1 MSTEDLSA
9 VVLAG
14 THHWSRS
21 SFEELAPRP
30 LLPVA
35 LAPLISYSL
44 RWLRRGGV
52 RRATICT
59 NGDTRAVKAALGD
72 GRDLEMELE
81 YYRDATPRGAAG
93 CVRDAGLRA
102 GSATLLIADGTAIPT
117 VDPEALLGAHRAS
130 GAAATAVV
138 HRPPSSAAPPT
149 PGGVYVFERHVL
161 DHVAESG
168 FQDIKENLIPKLRRA
183 GQRVQAHPGDGV
195 CPQVFDAQT
204 YLAVNEWMVQ
214 RLAQAGGAAEGML
227 HHPDALVEPGAK
239 LVGPVQ
245 LGAGALVRAGAT
257 VIGPTTIGPGSTVG
271 REALVARSVMWSRCT
286 VSAGALVHA
295 SVLGDGAVIGP
306 AARLFNAVHPH
317 SAVPIAALHTSA
329 RRGPWLPPASRPAP
343 AFDFR
348 LARG

>member
-21 SFEELAPRP
+21 SFEQLAPRP

-59 NGDTRAVKAALGD
+59 NGDTRAVQAVLGD
-72 GRDLEMELE
+72 GSDLEMELR

-102 GSATLLIADGTAIPT
+102 GSASLVVADGTAIPT
-117 VDPEALLGAHRAS
+117 VDLPALLAAHRAS

-138 HRPPSSAAPPT
+138 HQPRSSTAPPT
-149 PGGVYVFERHVL
+149 PGGVYVFERRAL
-161 DHVAESG
+161 DHVTESG
-168 FQDIKENLIPKLRRA
+168 FQDIKEHLIPRLHRS
-183 GQRVQAHPGDGV
+183 GQRVWAHPGDGV

-214 RLAQAGGAAEGML
+214 RLAQAEGGVVL
-227 HHPDALVEPGAK
+227 RHPSAWVEPGAH

-245 LGAGALVRAGAT
+245 LGAGALVRSGAT
-257 VIGPTTIGPGSTVG
+257 VIGPTSVGPGSTVG
-271 REALVARSVMWSRCT
+271 RDALVARSVMWSHCT
-286 VSAGALVHA
+286 VGEGALVHA

-306 AARLFNAVHPH
+306 AARLFNAVHP
-317 SAVPIAALHTSA
+317 
-329 RRGPWLPPASRPAP
+329 RGIV
-343 AFDFR
+343 
-348 LARG
+348 RGAHV